1 MEIRE
6 AKAEDLQQI
15 NLLFKTAK
23 GVPTVKIKE
32 YDLQNPTRIS
42 VVAEVRQSNGTPKL
56 IAFGQAFQI
65 DKTVGVRSGKLV
77 EKVFIAIE
85 EEEEKVQTEFIKY
98 WLLAAKKRKIAD
110 FFIDLL

>member
-6 AKAEDLQQI
+6 AKAEDLQQT
-15 NLLFKTAK
+15 NLLFQTAK

-77 EKVFIAIE
+77 EKMFIAI

-98 WLLAAKKRKIAD
+98 WLLAAMKRKIAD

>member
-15 NLLFKTAK
+15 NLLFQTAK

-42 VVAEVRQSNGTPKL
+42 VVAEVKQSMGH
-56 IAFGQAFQI
+56 Q
-65 DKTVGVRSGKLV
+65 S
-77 EKVFIAIE
+77 
-85 EEEEKVQTEFIKY
+85 
-98 WLLAAKKRKIAD
+98 
-110 FFIDLL
+110 

>member
-56 IAFGQAFQI
+56 ISFGQAFQI

-77 EKVFIAIE
+77 EKVFIAI
-85 EEEEKVQTEFIKY
+85 
-98 WLLAAKKRKIAD
+98 
-110 FFIDLL
+110 

>member
-85 EEEEKVQTEFIKY
+85 EEKVQTEFIKY

>member
-15 NLLFKTAK
+15 NLLFQTAK

-42 VVAEVRQSNGTPKL
+42 LVAEVRQSNGTPKL

-77 EKVFIAIE
+77 EKMFIAI

-98 WLLAAKKRKIAD
+98 WLLAAMKRKIAD